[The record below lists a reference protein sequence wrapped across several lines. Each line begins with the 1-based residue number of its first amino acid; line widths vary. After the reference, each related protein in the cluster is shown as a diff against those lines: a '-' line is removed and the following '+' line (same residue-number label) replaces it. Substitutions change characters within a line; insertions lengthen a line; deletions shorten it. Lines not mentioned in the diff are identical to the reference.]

1 MAEQW
6 STHPGIPGYEV
17 SSKGSIR
24 RCKLGK
30 KENVPEPVLAK
41 NSNGE
46 PAYWIKPI
54 GVAFSVML
62 KAEGIP
68 KFFNAR

>member
-1 MAEQW
+1 MTEKW

-17 SSKGSIR
+17 SSEGSIR
-24 RCKLGK
+24 RCPLGVK
-30 KENVPEPVLAK
+30 QNVPEPVLSK
-41 NSNGE
+41 NTAGQ

-54 GVAFSVML
+54 GVACHVML

-68 KFFNAR
+68 KFFNA